1 VRRKGH
7 ACQTIAAIE
16 AGDGDRGPQNVD
28 AETVRLCRAIGGR
41 GRAWVAEQSTDDEA
55 ETVRA

>member
-1 VRRKGH
+1 
-7 ACQTIAAIE
+7 
-16 AGDGDRGPQNVD
+16 VD

-55 ETVRA
+55 ETVGA

>member
-1 VRRKGH
+1 MPDDRRHGG
-7 ACQTIAAIE
+7 E
-16 AGDGDRGPQNVD
+16 DGDQNSQNED

-55 ETVRA
+55 ETVGA

>member
-1 VRRKGH
+1 MPDDRRHRG
-7 ACQTIAAIE
+7 
-16 AGDGDRGPQNVD
+16 GGWRPGPQNVD